1 MGINEDIYI
10 DSLLWRSNIDMDDHS
25 IDATFEE
32 ALADNGI
39 IEPLDDLVDAFDEL
53 YNAYIIKNNFEEIG
67 DLNEGQS
74 ESSDSWNDSGDLDKY
89 DIYPDTPTLKSTPSS
104 NKNWENSKPI
114 LGTGLVDSG
123 FLDSF
128 DLGSE
133 SVCDVT
139 AEKEHYP
146 PAVKNPAQVAKGSR
160 RSFLR
165 QLFGFSLIILISE
178 LVSLF

>member
-74 ESSDSWNDSGDLDKY
+74 ESSDSWNDSGDLDN
-89 DIYPDTPTLKSTPSS
+89 

-165 QLFGFSLIILISE
+165 
-178 LVSLF
+178 